1 MNEIVISRKA
11 YFSSGV
17 LDSNGNNFGHNFVF
31 ELNVTGEL
39 NQSSGLVINLS
50 DVKEQMNIVCEFYD
64 HKHLQRDLNLRDEKG
79 ELVHSPIVLLNRLIL
94 EVQNRLLQLGY
105 EVEVASGRLYQQDKI
120 FEINYHT

>member
-1 MNEIVISRKA
+1 
-11 YFSSGV
+11 
-17 LDSNGNNFGHNFVF
+17 
-31 ELNVTGEL
+31 
-39 NQSSGLVINLS
+39 
-50 DVKEQMNIVCEFYD
+50 
-64 HKHLQRDLNLRDEKG
+64 LNLRDEKG